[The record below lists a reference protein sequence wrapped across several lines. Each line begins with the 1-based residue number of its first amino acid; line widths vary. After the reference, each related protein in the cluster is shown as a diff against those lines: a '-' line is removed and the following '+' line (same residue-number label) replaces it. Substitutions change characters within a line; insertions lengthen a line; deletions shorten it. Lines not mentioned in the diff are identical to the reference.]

1 MNSASARHGGDDTR
15 HTWATANAGHTHAA
29 VDLPGPGSHG
39 AGGVYVDCDRCVVR
53 GPACA
58 DCVVTAIL
66 GCTPDEDAQRRVHL
80 GGAERAAV
88 AALSA
93 AGLVAPLRLVTA
105 ADDPRP

>member
-1 MNSASARHGGDDTR
+1 
-15 HTWATANAGHTHAA
+15 
-29 VDLPGPGSHG
+29 
-39 AGGVYVDCDRCVVR
+39 
-53 GPACA
+53 
-58 DCVVTAIL
+58 VVTAIL

-80 GGAERAAV
+80 DGAERAAV